1 MIWVTWR
8 QQRLQI
14 LAVFGIVAVISA
26 VLVYVRSQAAAL
38 LPDVALVS
46 DRYNIFLQYFVLLLM
61 ALPALLGMFFGA
73 PLFAREI
80 EQGTHVFALT
90 QSVSRTRWLIT
101 KAVMACGSLA
111 AAMFVLGVVAAWAF
125 EPMKSSM
132 QTRLETG
139 QFEAQGVVVG
149 GYAILAFAVGAT
161 AGLVLRNT
169 LAAMVVTLIMYG
181 AVLLTLGQSV
191 RENYAEPS
199 YFEAPVNQVASQAEP
214 GRSWQVDFGFVDA
227 TGKQIPLLST
237 THCAAEPDVKACFD
251 RMNFVASYSKAH
263 LPGQFWRFQFTELG
277 LVLVL
282 STIVLGAGAW
292 ASRRR
297 LA

>member
-14 LAVFGIVAVISA
+14 FAVVGIVAALSL
-26 VLVYVRSQAAAL
+26 VLVYLRSQAVNGAL
-38 LPDVALVS
+38 SDTNQLIVS
-46 DRYNIFLQYFVLLLM
+46 YILLLLVV
-61 ALPALLGMFFGA
+61 LPVLLGMFFGA

-101 KAVMACGSLA
+101 KAAMACGSLA
-111 AAMFVLGVVAAWAF
+111 VAMFVLGVVAAWAF
-125 EPMKSSM
+125 EPMKSTM

-214 GRSWQVDFGFVDA
+214 GRSWQVDYGFVDA
-227 TGKQIPLLST
+227 TGKQFPLLST
-237 THCAAEPDVKACFD
+237 RYCAAEPNVRACFD

-263 LPGQFWRFQFTELG
+263 LPNQFWRFQFTELG
-277 LVLVL
+277 LVLAL
-282 STIVLGAGAW
+282 SALVLGAGVGV
-292 ASRRR
+292 SRRP